1 MRLCI
6 VTQLC
11 TGDLRSR
18 IYDHSTKM
26 DRDEQQQILREI
38 AAGCAYLHEEGV
50 VHRDLK
56 PGNVLLD
63 KHGQCKICDFGQ
75 SKDYRADDRLE
86 VRHGVA
92 RHRPACVYAP
102 LTYVPSPPYVSLC
115 ACPTLQMTTN
125 VGTPVYAA
133 PELHCD
139 ERVGHYSTKIDVYSF
154 GIIMWSL
161 LTRERPY
168 SDQGNM
174 STFSLVT
181 KIVEGLRPTVSDDF
195 PPMLAKLMA
204 RCWALDP
211 DDRPMFAEILVLL
224 DRSNLMVLKGEEPVR
239 ARGLSI
245 TRSRGRSGSSP
256 ADVDTTERES
266 DVGDTATHFLM
277 GARQRALRTVEKRR
291 SLLPGKPSKHSELI
305 DSPLPDHGSEVPMGN
320 RFAAKMTRNS
330 HAQSPAHIDL
340 TSTFVSGPGGT
351 GTVAQETTAVTFTQR
366 EGPEA
371 EMQSDSV

>member
-1 MRLCI
+1 MRPRPI
-6 VTQLC
+6 Y
-11 TGDLRSR
+11 LRTFSPKCF
-18 IYDHSTKM
+18 S
-26 DRDEQQQILREI
+26 LR
-38 AAGCAYLHEEGV
+38 L
-50 VHRDLK
+50 
-56 PGNVLLD
+56 
-63 KHGQCKICDFGQ
+63 
-75 SKDYRADDRLE
+75 
-86 VRHGVA
+86 
-92 RHRPACVYAP
+92 
-102 LTYVPSPPYVSLC
+102 
-115 ACPTLQMTTN
+115 PTLQMTTN

-239 ARGLSI
+239 ARGLSL
-245 TRSRGRSGSSP
+245 TRPRGRSGSSP

-277 GARQRALRTVEKRR
+277 GARQRALRTVERRR

-305 DSPLPDHGSEVPMGN
+305 DSRRSTLPDHGSAVLMGT

-330 HAQSPAHIDL
+330 HAQTPIHIEL
-340 TSTFVSGPGGT
+340 TSTFVSEPGGT
-351 GTVAQETTAVTFTQR
+351 GTVAQETTVSTFTER